1 MGASIDPR
9 IRVAVCLCRGDEML
23 LVEHRKADRRYW
35 LLPGG
40 GVEKGETLVEA
51 ARREMLEETGFE
63 VEVGGLVLLCESIAT
78 GGRHVVNLVFTA
90 ELAGGELRLPDD
102 GVISD
107 VRWIRR
113 GELQSLTLHPPIA
126 AALDECWADG
136 FSGQVRVLG
145 KVWTA

>member
-1 MGASIDPR
+1 MGESVDPR
-9 IRVAVCLCRGDEML
+9 IRVAVCLCRGDEIL
-23 LVEHRKADRRYW
+23 LVEHRKAERRYW

-51 ARREMLEETGFE
+51 ARREALEETGFE
-63 VEVGGLVLLCESIAT
+63 VSVGGLVLLCESIAT
-78 GGRHVVNLVFTA
+78 GGRHVVNLIFTA
-90 ELAGGELRLPDD
+90 ALEGGELRLPDD

-107 VRWIRR
+107 VRWIGRDQ
-113 GELQSLTLHPPIA
+113 LASLTLHPPIA
-126 AALDECWADG
+126 AALVDCWNDG